1 MITISPLLN
10 PNYITQSFD
19 YTKSAP
25 KSVFSH
31 GIGLDP
37 NYVTE
42 SVEKTKS
49 VPAYNTGFMLNNI
62 KTSKA
67 EPLHKIISRKESH
80 NSPFDNSNNG
90 FEKFQQFTRI
100 DEILTKLE
108 ALAVSNKDLA
118 NEIRNS
124 NQVLANKI
132 KNAS

>member
-42 SVEKTKS
+42 SVENTKS

-62 KTSKA
+62 KASKA
-67 EPLHKIISRKESH
+67 EPLHKIISIKESH
-80 NSPFDNSNNG
+80 NSFFDNSNNG
-90 FEKFQQFTRI
+90 FEKFQQS
-100 DEILTKLE
+100 LE
-108 ALAVSNKDLA
+108 LMKF
-118 NEIRNS
+118 
-124 NQVLANKI
+124 
-132 KNAS
+132 